1 MDVVEKETKMKT
13 FLPFAMASALLFA
26 QGCKCERPSSDEDR
40 AADSSDQAADGM
52 EGADEAAMEAEQEG
66 SEGASSEAVTELQ
79 IVDITEGD
87 GDEASSGMSVTVH
100 YKGKLIDGAQF
111 DSSYDRGQPFTFNLG
126 AGQVIKGWDQGVKG
140 MKVGGK
146 RKLIIPAHLGY
157 GDRGAGN
164 LIPPNSTLEFEVELL
179 SVNAK

>member
-1 MDVVEKETKMKT
+1 MKT
-13 FLPFAMASALLFA
+13 FLPLAMTSALVFA
-26 QGCKCERPSSDEDR
+26 QGCKCERPSSSPDK
-40 AADSSDQAADGM
+40 AAESSDESVTQADGV
-52 EGADEAAMEAEQEG
+52 DELAMDEQGDSAEDT
-66 SEGASSEAVTELQ
+66 ASVTELQ
-79 IVDITEGD
+79 VIDIAEGE
-87 GDEASSGMSVTVH
+87 GDEAASGMSVTVH

-126 AGQVIKGWDQGVKG
+126 AGQVIKGWDQGVAG

-146 RKLIIPAHLGY
+146 RKLIIPSHLGY

-164 LIPPNSTLEFEVELL
+164 LIPPNSTLEFEVELI